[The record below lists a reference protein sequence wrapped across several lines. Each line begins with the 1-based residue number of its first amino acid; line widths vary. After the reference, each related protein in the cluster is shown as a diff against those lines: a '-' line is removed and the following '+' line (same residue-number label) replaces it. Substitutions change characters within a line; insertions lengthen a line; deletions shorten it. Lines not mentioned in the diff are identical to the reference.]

1 MSVLLSPGH
10 SPAQAQQAPSTPQ
23 TPGTGRAAPVQP
35 PRADSWRATAAA
47 YIGLTKPG
55 IMVLLLITTL
65 AAALIAVR
73 EHPLPAP
80 DVVRVLLATLVG
92 GALASGGAAALN
104 CYIDRDIDAVMNR
117 TRRRALPMGTLRP
130 RHALVFGLALNV
142 LSVVILALLANPL
155 AAGLALFG
163 SFYYVVIYTMWLK
176 RTTTQ
181 NIVIGGGA
189 GAVPPLV
196 GWAAVTGAVALPP
209 VILFALIVLWTPA
222 HFWSLALLT
231 RKDYAAVN
239 VPMLPAVAGV
249 TYTKWRILA
258 YTLLVVACSLSLYL
272 IHAMGPIYLTA
283 AVGLGGGF
291 IYKAVGLLRESGNSR
306 ARSTFM
312 YSNLYLALIFFAMVI
327 DRIVPLH

>member
-1 MSVLLSPGH
+1 M
-10 SPAQAQQAPSTPQ
+10 
-23 TPGTGRAAPVQP
+23 
-35 PRADSWRATAAA
+35 A
-47 YIGLTKPG
+47 YISLTKPH

-73 EHPLPAP
+73 EHPLPML
-80 DVVRVLLATLVG
+80 DFLRVLLATLVG

-117 TRRRALPMGTLRP
+117 TRRRALPTGALRP
-130 RHALVFGLALNV
+130 RHALIFGLALNA
-142 LSVVILALLANPL
+142 LSVAILAALANPL

-196 GWAAVTGAVALPP
+196 GWAAVTGAVALQP
-209 VILFALIVLWTPA
+209 VILFAIIVLWTPA
-222 HFWSLALLT
+222 HFWSLALIT

-239 VPMLPAVAGV
+239 VPMLPVVAGV

-272 IHAMGPIYLTA
+272 IHVMGPIYLA
-283 AVGLGGGF
+283 AALGLGAAF
-291 IYKAVGLLRESGNSR
+291 IYKAVRLLRESGNGR
-306 ARSTFM
+306 ARGTFM